1 VTTVRLAP
9 GPRPEAAP
17 PPDEAQS
24 AVIGRR
30 QGEGALILLG
40 GPGTGKT
47 TTLVEAV
54 AARVERDGVPPDA
67 VLVLAPTRV
76 AAAALRDRLSAR
88 LSRTVREPLARTPH
102 SYAFGLLRRVR
113 VLEGDVPPRLISG
126 PEQDRVLADL
136 LAGHAVGGG
145 RVPVW
150 PAAITDEVRV
160 LRGFRDELRDLLMRA
175 VERGLAPADLAALGR
190 SEKRPD
196 WVAAADVL
204 AEYLDVT
211 SLATPGAYDPAG
223 IVDTAAWLL
232 ADDPEL
238 LAEETQRRALV
249 VVDDAQELTAASVR
263 LLEQLC
269 GGGRDLLLAGDPD
282 VTTQVFRGASP
293 RLLAEAPDRFRA
305 ASGDPGAVVV
315 LPTVWRHG
323 PLLRDV
329 AQRVASRI
337 GSAGTV
343 AHRSARPPHL
353 PHPPHAPE
361 RPTQPADDASVQVR
375 VLGSAAQEAAAV
387 AYALRRWHLMDG
399 IGWGRMAVVVRS
411 TRSAGALRRALVA
424 AGVPVAVPLAE
435 VPVRDEAAV
444 RPIRLVLGCALDPG
458 ALTAEVAVD
467 LLTGPL
473 GATDAVALRRLRQ
486 ALRAEEIAGGG
497 TRASDELLVDALA
510 DPARFGSLEPGV
522 AAGARRVA
530 RVLAAAREAALD
542 PDGEPRA
549 DATAETVL
557 WAIWEAAGLA
567 EAWRRTALAG
577 GAAGARADRDLDA
590 VVALFDAAARHVDR
604 LPHAGPGGFLA
615 YLEGQELPA
624 DTLAE
629 RAPVGSSVA
638 LVSAQ
643 TAAGREWD
651 AVVVAG
657 VQEGVWPDL
666 RLRGSLL
673 GAQALADLLDG
684 RTESLASPGAGTVA
698 QRRAVLDDELRTF
711 HVAISRARR
720 HLLVTAVSTEEEL
733 PSPFLDLVEPPE
745 GDVAGDADP
754 DPAGAVADAA
764 GQDAEAPAAGE
775 PGAVPGGQAA
785 GGEVAGMIPA
795 RRAAAVPRALTLP
808 ALVAELRGVVVD
820 PAADPG
826 RRACAAREL
835 ARLALA
841 GVPGADPESW
851 YGLAEPSSSG
861 ALRAPEATVTVS
873 PSKVESFDRCALRWL
888 LEQAGGGGPTSSAQ
902 GIGTLVHEVA
912 QLAPAGDR
920 ARLRELLDE
929 RWPSLGLGTGWAA
942 RRERER
948 AGRMVEKLADY
959 LAGNGRELLAVEHD
973 VQVEVG
979 RAIVRG
985 QVDRLERDADGRLV
999 VVDLKTGTT
1008 PVRRDDLAEHA
1019 QLGVYQVAVEE
1030 GGFDDVDPG
1039 AGGRDE
1045 GAPRSGGAMLVQLGG
1060 KTKGHNVQPQPPLAA
1075 ADDPRWAHRLVARV
1089 ADGMA
1094 GEGFAATENE
1104 MCRTCP
1110 VTRSCPLQP
1119 EGRQVV
1125 E

>member
-17 PPDEAQS
+17 PPDEAQA
-24 AVIGRR
+24 AVIARR
-30 QGEGALILLG
+30 QGEGPVIVLG

-47 TTLVEAV
+47 TTLVEAA

-76 AAAALRDRLSAR
+76 AAAALRDRMSAR

-113 VLEGDVPPRLISG
+113 VLDGDVPPRLISG

-136 LAGHAVGGG
+136 LAGHAAGGG
-145 RVPVW
+145 RVPAW
-150 PAAITDEVRV
+150 PAEITDEVRG

-175 VERGLAPADLAALGR
+175 VERGLAPEDLATLGR
-190 SEKRPD
+190 RERRPD

-204 AEYLDVT
+204 TEYLEVT

-238 LAEETQRRALV
+238 LEAERQRRALV

-269 GGGRDLLLAGDPD
+269 AGGRDLILAGDPD

-293 RLLAEAPDRFRA
+293 RLLGEAPERFRA
-305 ASGDPGAVVV
+305 PTGEPGAVVV

-323 PLLRDV
+323 PVLRDV

-353 PHPPHAPE
+353 PSPE
-361 RPTQPADDASVQVR
+361 PAGRAADGATVQVR
-375 VLGSAAQEAAAV
+375 VLGAASQEAAAV

-399 IGWGRMAVVVRS
+399 IDWGRMAVVVRS
-411 TRSAGALRRALVA
+411 THAAAALRRGLVA
-424 AGVPVAVPLAE
+424 AGVPVAVPAAE
-435 VPVRDEAAV
+435 VPVRDEPAV
-444 RPIRLVLGCALDPG
+444 RPIRLALRCALEPG
-458 ALTAEVAVD
+458 QLTGEVAVD

-510 DPARFGSLEPGV
+510 DPARLGSLEPG
-522 AAGARRVA
+522 ASAGARRVA
-530 RVLAAAREAALD
+530 RVLAAARDAALD
-542 PDGEPRA
+542 ATGAQASIRA

-567 EAWRRTALAG
+567 DAWRRTALAG

-624 DTLAE
+624 DTLAD
-629 RAPVGSSVA
+629 RAPAGSSVA

-651 AVVVAG
+651 AVAVAG

-684 RTESLASPGAGTVA
+684 RTESLAEPGAGTAA
-698 QRRAVLDDELRTF
+698 QRRAVLDDELRLF
-711 HVAISRARR
+711 HVAISRARE
-720 HLLVTAVSTEEEL
+720 HLLVTAVRTEEEI
-733 PSPFLDLVEPPE
+733 PSPFLDLVEPP
-745 GDVAGDADP
+745 
-754 DPAGAVADAA
+754 
-764 GQDAEAPAAGE
+764 AEEEPAAGDDGE
-775 PGAVPGGQAA
+775 ADDATAATAVAAVVPGPRDGVGTA
-785 GGEVAGMIPA
+785 
-795 RRAAAVPRALTLP
+795 PRALTLP
-808 ALVAELRGVVVD
+808 ALVAELRAVVVD
-820 PAADPG
+820 ARADG
-826 RRACAAREL
+826 SRRASAAREL

-851 YGLAEPSSSG
+851 YGLADTSSSG
-861 ALRAPEATVTVS
+861 PLRPPDATVPVS
-873 PSKVESFDRCALRWL
+873 PSRVESFDRCALRWL
-888 LEQAGGGGPTSSAQ
+888 LEQSGGGGPSSAAQ
-902 GIGTLVHEVA
+902 GIGTLVHEIA
-912 QLAPAGDR
+912 QLAPDGDP
-920 ARLRELLDE
+920 ATLRRLLDE

-948 AGRMVEKLADY
+948 ADRMVAKLAEY
-959 LAGNGRELLAVEHD
+959 LAANPRELLAVERD
-973 VQVEVG
+973 VEVQVG
-979 RAIVRG
+979 RAVVRG
-985 QVDRLERDADGRLV
+985 QVDRLERDDAGRLV
-999 VVDLKTGTT
+999 VVDLKTGAT

-1019 QLGVYQVAVEE
+1019 QLGVYQVAVEA
-1030 GGFDDVDPG
+1030 GGFDGIDPG
-1039 AGGRDE
+1039 AGGRDDGE
-1045 GAPRSGGAMLVQLGG
+1045 PRSGGAMLVQLGH
-1060 KTKGHNVQPQPPLAA
+1060 KAKGPGIQPQPPLAD
-1075 ADDPRWAHRLVARV
+1075 ADDPRWAHRLVERV

-1094 GEGFAATENE
+1094 GEGFAASANE

-1119 EGRQVV
+1119 DGRQVG